1 MVVRCLQIPFQAF
14 LGQVR
19 FSQIHQ
25 PCLTPSGVGAEGMY
39 IGLYAN
45 FLNFDVFN
53 WCFDYLMFYWKLVS
67 FAIETMSDFGCQH
80 KLRNC

>member
-14 LGQVR
+14 LGQAR

-25 PCLTPSGVGAEGMY
+25 PCLTPLGVVAEGMY

-45 FLNFDVFN
+45 FLNFDWF
-53 WCFDYLMFYWKLVS
+53 FDYILFKKSVLL
-67 FAIETMSDFGCQH
+67 F
-80 KLRNC
+80 